1 MSPFVGHDRL
11 FDRVGLVAVVP
22 ARSEGAV
29 SASEFNLFGVR
40 FSDQRVIVE
49 RGRVGGIALA
59 QLDVGGGAV
68 VVGPGDMGDVGQLQ
82 SDDVDGPVADDD
94 VMMPDVSVGLLL
106 HESGTYSDGHC
117 GSSSNAGD
125 GPPDSPGHVI
135 SPHVEARVSSR
146 LTWSFVLKNLDRHA
160 HGAASGERWFDIGA
174 AIDGH
179 KNVEGVVLCEVCLP
193 DGGSPPHV
201 PHGWKFFVA
210 SRSDRSAGTLSGYR
224 VSRKPHLLEKIVNGR
239 MEMNVVVIYE
249 GRWPMIVFGGYI
261 LPDTCVK
268 DLEECVNA
276 PLNDLMSRIKGGVLR
291 CAPRPTESLA
301 DAPIMM
307 ACDFNA
313 RFGAVDTCVP
323 GSDGFD
329 VAGDLPMGGIP
340 WKSVDAELNSRGRF
354 WWQFFRRWGLRLC
367 NDLEVLDGVRGAVFT
382 NHTERGN
389 AMVDGIAV
397 EVASGLWPAIVNVHV
412 GAPIERGRVPPTS
425 TYFWEQ
431 LAAVK
436 YHEPVC
442 VTFERRV
449 APVRAVKRLGDGVF
463 KLHAERVTQNQWR
476 DFGGAVDRHFEAL
489 PPGQG
494 VGSPNIWGSIVA
506 SMRAATSELQPSVPL
521 PPVFRPSAEE
531 KRELR
536 DLRAVQRGMR
546 TMQSLGR
553 ARGAYCAA
561 HERLRVL
568 KRNQQRRADLRGHL
582 RGLRANEDAQ
592 RDRRVH
598 QRLFAKQLKRVANDD
613 KIPAA
618 AAVELLNELGLLTAD
633 PDEHVRL
640 WSNQYE
646 RVGKAHPRVCEE
658 FTTYAFD
665 EYEPGLAAAQA
676 AMGNGDRGPAQ
687 QRRQFTI
694 DQLTMV
700 CLKLKLGKSACRD
713 GFYTDFWHKV
723 AVRLIGE
730 SSGRVWCKDR
740 TIMHAMLAAVNAT
753 FSGEILPPGH
763 WAMQAIAPVLKPHL
777 LGRVA
782 GDFRDVTLT
791 SNEEKLYARM
801 LEMRLREIV
810 EELGILDSA
819 QHGFRKGLSCDTAL
833 WQLMSVIERQ
843 ALVRRGKLF
852 LVFWDVQKAFPTTW
866 RARLIAKLQENG
878 IVGDLLTAILRSG
891 ALNYV
896 RYVRVKGA
904 TGDRLI
910 VDERGLS
917 TGHVLSPLLYLI
929 ESNDMPAFLR
939 ECDIEGVGVDVC
951 GSKLASGHFA
961 DDGVGIATTATGMH
975 HLLRR
980 LEGYMDDARRKFN
993 VENKATVIMCFNVA
1007 KKELVSLNFQLSG
1020 KNVTIVDE
1028 FKYLGTTISNNM
1040 SYRGTKT
1047 GHPPTLSQV
1056 TNDAMMRRVEA
1067 LLGPFYTTLHAR
1079 EYGVRVLRQLIT
1091 EACSAAEFGSGVMVR
1106 APWVAL
1112 ERRVKEL
1119 VSRALRIPRSQR
1131 GVPAET
1137 LLGELGLM
1145 SFDARAS
1152 MHTLRVWDA
1161 IMARPAD
1168 ALPRLA
1174 WLELVNACNALPG
1187 GPPKY
1192 SLVARVKEVLES
1204 VGGSVWFT
1212 SGLPRDDH
1220 SDTGYRRRCSP
1231 KELLHNREADR
1242 WRTAVQ
1248 TKPMLRSYLCV
1259 RSYDLRYQEYLEHP
1273 DWQVNLARW
1282 RLRTGICCL
1291 AEAKGR
1297 WSGIAVSG
1305 RTCECPGCD
1314 KAHEVESVRHF
1325 LLVCSHWSAEREM
1338 LMSNVLLSDISLSM
1352 KACLGSIDANPD
1364 MWLRL
1369 MLGGPMHEMGV
1380 EYTEAIA
1387 VLLKRISSRMWDCDV
1402 SDIAVDRARQ
1412 AVRDRTT
1419 LHWVTGRHIK
1429 NWYLQRAVLAGYD
1442 RV

>member
-1 MSPFVGHDRL
+1 MSEI
-11 FDRVGLVAVVP
+11 AS
-22 ARSEGAV
+22 ARSADVDG
-29 SASEFNLFGVR
+29 S
-40 FSDQRVIVE
+40 
-49 RGRVGGIALA
+49 ALA
-59 QLDVGGGAV
+59 VGTGDVCGGGA
-68 VVGPGDMGDVGQLQ
+68 GQWQ
-82 SDDVDGPVADDD
+82 PDDDVASLAAAAADDD
-94 VMMPDVSVGLLL
+94 ASRDVAEDGVIY
-106 HESGTYSDGHC
+106 ESAVYLSSGDGSC
-117 GSSSNAGD
+117 SSLGDD
-125 GPPDSPGHVI
+125 GPPPTPGPAI
-135 SPHVEARVSSR
+135 SGRIEARVSPR
-146 LTWSFVLKNLDRHA
+146 ETWSFVLKNLDRHA
-160 HGAASGERWFDIGA
+160 HGATSGERWLDIGA
-174 AIDGH
+174 AIDGDRS
-179 KNVEGVVLCEVCLP
+179 VEGVVLCEVCLP
-193 DGGSPPHV
+193 NGVCPPHV
-201 PHGWKFFVA
+201 PFGWKFFVA
-210 SRSDRSAGTLSGYR
+210 SRSDRSAGTASAYR
-224 VSRKPHLLEKIVNGR
+224 VSRNPHLLATIVNDR

-249 GRWPMIVFGGYI
+249 GQWPMIVFGGYI
-261 LPDTCVK
+261 LPDTCEN
-268 DLEECVNA
+268 DMEEFVNA
-276 PLNDLMSRIKGGVLR
+276 PLNDIMSRIKGGVLR
-291 CAPRPTESLA
+291 CAARPNESLA
-301 DAPIMM
+301 NAPIMM

-313 RFGAVDTCVP
+313 RFGPSDVCVS
-323 GSDGFD
+323 GSAGFD
-329 VAGDLPMGGIP
+329 VAGDLPLGGLP
-340 WKSVDAELNSRGRF
+340 WKSVDQVLNSRGRF

-367 NDLEVLDGVRGAVFT
+367 NDLEKMGGVRGALFT

-412 GAPIERGRVPPTS
+412 GAPIARASVLPSSR
-425 TYFWEQ
+425 YFWEQ
-431 LAAVK
+431 LEAVK

-442 VTFERRV
+442 VSFERRV
-449 APVRAVKRLGDGVF
+449 APVRGAKKKDDGAF
-463 KLHAERVTQNQWR
+463 KLRAERVTQNQWR
-476 DFGGAVDRHFEAL
+476 DFGDVVDRHFEAL

-494 VGSPNIWGSIVA
+494 VGSPNLWGSIVA
-506 SMRAATSELQPSVPL
+506 SMRAATSELIPSVPL
-521 PPVFRPSAEE
+521 PPVFRPSVDE

-536 DLRAVQRGMR
+536 DLRAAQREMR
-546 TMQSLGR
+546 KMQSLGR
-553 ARGAYCAA
+553 ARDAYCAA

-568 KRNQQRRADLRGHL
+568 KRNQQRRADMRGHL

-598 QRLFAKQLKRVANDD
+598 QRLFAKRLKRVANDD

-618 AAVELLNELGLLTAD
+618 AAVELLNEQGLLTSD
-633 PDEHVRL
+633 PDELVRL

-646 RVGKAHPRVCEE
+646 RVGKSYPRVCEE
-658 FTTYAFD
+658 FTPYAFD
-665 EYEPGLAAAQA
+665 AYEPEMTAAQA
-676 AMGNGDRGPAQ
+676 AMGNGDRGPLA
-687 QRRQFTI
+687 QRRAFTI
-694 DQLTMV
+694 DQLTLV

-723 AVRLIGE
+723 AVRLIGD
-730 SSGRVWCKDR
+730 SSGREWRKDR

-753 FSGEILPPGH
+753 FAGELLPPDH

-777 LGRVA
+777 LGRAA

-801 LEMRLREIV
+801 LETRLREIV

-843 ALVRRGKLF
+843 ALVRKGKLF
-852 LVFWDVQKAFPTTW
+852 LVFWDVQKAFPHTW
-866 RARLIAKLQENG
+866 RARLVAKLRENG

-939 ECDIEGVGVDVC
+939 DCDVDGVGVDVC

-993 VENKATVIMCFNVA
+993 VENKATVIMCFNVP
-1007 KKELVSLNFQLSG
+1007 KQELATLNFQLSG
-1020 KNVTIVDE
+1020 KHVAFVDE

-1040 SYRGTKT
+1040 SYRGTRT
-1047 GHPPTLSQV
+1047 GHPPTLSQT

-1106 APWVAL
+1106 APWAAL
-1112 ERRVKEL
+1112 EKRLKEL
-1119 VSRALRIPRSQR
+1119 VSRALRVPRSQR
-1131 GVPAET
+1131 GVPAEI

-1161 IMARPAD
+1161 IMARPAA

-1174 WLELVNACNALPG
+1174 WLELVNACEALPG
-1187 GPPKY
+1187 GPPMY
-1192 SLVARVKEVLES
+1192 SLVARVKEILQS
-1204 VGGSVWFT
+1204 VNRTVWFAV
-1212 SGLPRDDH
+1212 GLPRDD
-1220 SDTGYRRRCSP
+1220 STDTGYVRGFSP
-1231 KELLHNREADR
+1231 KELIHGREAER
-1242 WRTAVQ
+1242 WRAACAA
-1248 TKPMLRSYLCV
+1248 KPMLRSYERV
-1259 RSYDLRYQEYLEHP
+1259 RSYELRYQEYLEHP

-1297 WSGIAVSG
+1297 WNGVGVAA
-1305 RTCECPGCD
+1305 RRCECPGCD
-1314 KAHEVESVRHF
+1314 KAHEVESVWHF
-1325 LLVCSHWSAEREM
+1325 LLVCSRWSVEREQFV
-1338 LMSNVLLSDISLSM
+1338 SNVMLSDISPAL
-1352 KACLGSIDANPD
+1352 KARLGSIAANPD
-1364 MWLRL
+1364 IWLRL
-1369 MLGGPMHEMGV
+1369 MLGGPLHEMGV

-1387 VLLKRISSRMWDCDV
+1387 VLLKRISSRMWDYSV
-1402 SDIAVDRARQ
+1402 SGVAVDRARQ
-1412 AVRDRTT
+1412 AVHDRTT
-1419 LHWVTGRHIK
+1419 LNWVTGRQIK
-1429 NWYLQRAVLAGYD
+1429 NWYLQRAALAGYD
-1442 RV
+1442 GV